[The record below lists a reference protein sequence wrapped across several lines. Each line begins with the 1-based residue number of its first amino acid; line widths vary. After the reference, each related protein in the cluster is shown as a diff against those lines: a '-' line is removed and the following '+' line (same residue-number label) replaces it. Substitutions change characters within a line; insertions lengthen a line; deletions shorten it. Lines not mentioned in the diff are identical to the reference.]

1 MGKSMNKSEYFSPNN
16 IESES
21 KLLLEKLKSII
32 NYREKYTLSKNSA
45 LMVLDV
51 QKYFTYKH
59 SHAFVPS
66 SIAIIQNINKIIK
79 CFNSFDFPIIFT
91 RHFNSD
97 NDSNMMNKWWNKR
110 LEKESENFDL
120 DKSIILKNNSI
131 VIEKEHYDA
140 FHETNLDIILKDLK
154 VDTLHVCGLM
164 THLCCE
170 ATIRSAFI
178 RGYKTFFV
186 FDATASY
193 NQEFHLASFL
203 NLSHGFTV
211 PILTNNL
218 ISELKN
224 E

>member
-1 MGKSMNKSEYFSPNN
+1 MGNFMNKSDYFNLNN

-21 KLLLEKLKSII
+21 KLLFEKLKSII
-32 NYREKYTLSKNSA
+32 NYREKFTLSKNSA

-51 QKYFTYKH
+51 QKYFTDIN

-66 SIAIIQNINKIIK
+66 SIAIIQNINKIIE
-79 CFNSFDFPIIFT
+79 CFYNNNQPIIFT
-91 RHFNSD
+91 KHFNSD
-97 NDSNMMNKWWNKR
+97 NDTNMMNKWWNKR
-110 LEKESENFDL
+110 LEKESEYFDL
-120 DKSIILKNNSI
+120 DESIILNSNSI

-140 FHETNLDIILKDLK
+140 FHETNLDIILKELK

-170 ATIRSAFI
+170 TTIRSAFV

-211 PILTNNL
+211 PISTNNL
-218 ISELKN
+218 ISELKK
-224 E
+224 

>member
-21 KLLLEKLKSII
+21 KLLFEKLKSII
-32 NYREKYTLSKNSA
+32 NYREKFTLSKNSA
-45 LMVLDV
+45 LLVLDV
-51 QKYFTYKH
+51 QKYFTDKY

-66 SIAIIQNINKIIK
+66 SIAIIQNINNMIE
-79 CFNSFDFPIIFT
+79 CFNSLDLPILFT
-91 RHFNSD
+91 KHFNSD
-97 NDSNMMNKWWNKR
+97 NDSNLMNKWWNKR
-110 LEKESENFDL
+110 LEKESEYFDL
-120 DKSIILKNNSI
+120 DESIILKNNSI
-131 VIEKEHYDA
+131 FIEKEHYDA

-154 VDTLHVCGLM
+154 VDTLHICGLM

-170 ATIRSAFI
+170 TTIRSAFV

-218 ISELKN
+218 ISELKK
-224 E
+224 